1 MRYCCIYSL
10 DISQLL
16 YYYVVMSHE
25 KRITLWF
32 ITIHEKDMSK
42 DKKCLYDS
50 DYLKGYLMDNFKQ
63 NSEIYFIF
71 HNADEEDNCLHIH
84 ITIKLQYNCGK
95 TFSRMKQ
102 LFPQSHIE
110 ETFDFDNS
118 VLYLTHETIKA
129 KQQGKVPYDRA
140 LVVNVFNTDI
150 EKYYNREQREVFD
163 FDKMEE
169 YYKDGYITITQYGRR
184 FGYSA
189 IASKWNVISEI
200 IYQLQ
205 CEYQDSIRVLKKA
218 IDKNKEGGFYEDN
231 N

>member
-1 MRYCCIYSL
+1 
-10 DISQLL
+10 
-16 YYYVVMSHE
+16 MSKE

-32 ITIHEKDMSK
+32 LTIHEKDLSK
-42 DKKCLYDS
+42 DKIPLYDNE
-50 DYLKGYLMDNFKQ
+50 YLKGYLMDNIKQ
-63 NSEIYFIF
+63 NSEVYYIF

-129 KQQGKVPYDRA
+129 KQQGKIPYPREN
-140 LVVNVFNTDI
+140 VVNVFNSDI
-150 EKYYNREQREVFD
+150 EKYYNKSGLEVFD
-163 FDKMEE
+163 IDKIEE
-169 YYKDGYITITQYGRR
+169 YFKEGYTSITQYGRR

-189 IASKWNVISEI
+189 IASRWGVISQI
-200 IYQLQ
+200 IFELQ
-205 CEYQDSIRVLKKA
+205 SELRDSIMVIKNT
-218 IDKNKEGGFYEDN
+218 IEKNKEGGFYEDN